1 MVKRKIGKV
10 PKIPKYYIHC
20 CGSHDTAAEVFSS
33 IKNVFSIIFLCTYYR
48 GSHSG
53 FSVKRLFCD
62 IHRKTPVL
70 ESLVNKVYFEEHLQ
84 MAGSVDPSQMKMTFH
99 FFSKSGVLR
108 KTSLT
113 L

>member
-1 MVKRKIGKV
+1 M
-10 PKIPKYYIHC
+10 
-20 CGSHDTAAEVFSS
+20 
-33 IKNVFSIIFLCTYYR
+33 
-48 GSHSG
+48 
-53 FSVKRLFCD
+53 
-62 IHRKTPVL
+62 PVL
-70 ESLVNKVYFEEHLQ
+70 ESLVNKVYFEEYLQ

>member
-1 MVKRKIGKV
+1 M
-10 PKIPKYYIHC
+10 
-20 CGSHDTAAEVFSS
+20 
-33 IKNVFSIIFLCTYYR
+33 
-48 GSHSG
+48 
-53 FSVKRLFCD
+53 
-62 IHRKTPVL
+62 PVL
-70 ESLVNKVYFEEHLQ
+70 GSLVNKVYFEEHLQ